1 MHLACPDS
9 ASTTLY
15 TAPII
20 FDRNAHQV
28 PGIVCVAD
36 VLWCAAGLSGLYPGS
51 TISPPT
57 SVYSIPLELADRV
70 GGWDTGPEAIGE
82 DLHMYLK
89 CFFALNGH
97 LTSRTVRSPV
107 SQTNVTG
114 PEGVGLVGYIGGVS
128 ARYRQALRHMWGS
141 LDSGYALKKCVEL
154 WRRRRLCWCLYRP
167 LHAVPNEIADELLSR
182 MENDGFLEYQMER
195 GHTQA
200 VRVPLLPPHW
210 LKIFLL
216 FNRLFEAHFLPT
228 HITVLIVISTLYRA
242 LVPADSGPFSIAWTF
257 VATDI
262 LRAVGMVALLIYFY
276 SYQEYHRIALEYR
289 RSEMVAAGLAD
300 GMRGSFSGRSWTNVL
315 GCVWIPLVAPLYGSI
330 PAIHAQL
337 SHFWTMDLVYV
348 VSNKAVGG
356 KIQA

>member
-36 VLWCAAGLSGLYPGS
+36 VLWCAVGLSGLYPGS

-57 SVYSIPLELADRV
+57 SVYSVPLGMADQV
-70 GGWDTGPEAIGE
+70 GGWDTGREAIGE

-97 LTSRTVRSPV
+97 LISRTVRSPA
-107 SQTNVTG
+107 SQTNITG
-114 PEGVGLVGYIGGVS
+114 PESVGLVGYVGGVS

-154 WRRRRLCWCLYRP
+154 WRRRRRFLCLYRP
-167 LHAVPNEIADELLSR
+167 LHAIPNEIADELLSR
-182 MENDGFLEYQMER
+182 MENDGFLGYQMER
-195 GHTQA
+195 GHTQV
-200 VRVPLLPPHW
+200 VRVPRLPPHW
-210 LKIFLL
+210 LNILLL
-216 FNRLFEAHFLPT
+216 FHRLFEAHFLPT

-242 LVPADSGPFSIAWTF
+242 LTPADSGPFSIAWTF

-262 LRAVGMVALLIYFY
+262 LRAVEMVALLIYFY
-276 SYQEYHRIALEYR
+276 SYQEYHRIALESR

-300 GMRGSFSGRSWTNVL
+300 GMRGSFSDKSWKNVL
-315 GCVWIPLVAPLYGSI
+315 GCVWIPLVAPLYDSI
-330 PAIHAQL
+330 PAFHAQL
-337 SHFWTMDLVYV
+337 PHFWTIDLVYV
-348 VSNKAVGG
+348 VSNKTVRG